1 MDARTYLHQY
11 GSEAADRLARQAGT
25 QLAYFK
31 QIAYGARRPS
41 PKLAMALEVCSGGIL
56 TRAELRPDV
65 YAVPAIQQPD
75 RTDTPSPPHEGVS

>member
-11 GSEAADRLARQAGT
+11 GREATAQLAQRAGT
-25 QLAYFK
+25 NVFYFK

-41 PKLAMALEVCSGGIL
+41 PKLATALEICSGGII

-65 YAVPAIQQPD
+65 YAMPD
-75 RTDTPSPPHEGVS
+75 RGVDAKPTSGGTA